1 MVRYSEEFK
10 LQVLEKMMPP
20 ARLSMAEIG
29 RQTGITQA
37 TLYHWRKQYRLEGHS
52 VPASADSSETWPS
65 ADKFAIVVE
74 TLALNETQLGEYCR
88 KKGLFPEQIAE
99 WKQACQIAN
108 AQQEKTDRQMQRQR
122 SDDKQRIKQLEKE
135 LARKEKA
142 LAEAAALLILSKKA
156 QAIWGDS
163 EDV

>member
-10 LQVLEKMMPP
+10 LQVLQKMMPP
-20 ARLSMAEIG
+20 SRLSMAEIS

-37 TLYHWRKQYRLEGHS
+37 TLYHWRKQYRLEGYS
-52 VPASADSSETWPS
+52 VPASADTSDNWPS
-65 ADKFAIVVE
+65 QDKFAIVVE
-74 TLALNETQLGEYCR
+74 TQALNEVELGEYCR
-88 KKGLFPEQIAE
+88 KKGLYPEQIMQWRE
-99 WKQACQIAN
+99 TCQDAN
-108 AQQEKTDRQMQRQR
+108 AQQEKTDRQMKRQR
-122 SDDKQRIKQLEKE
+122 LDDKQRIKELERE

-142 LAEAAALLILSKKA
+142 LAEMAALLVLSKKA